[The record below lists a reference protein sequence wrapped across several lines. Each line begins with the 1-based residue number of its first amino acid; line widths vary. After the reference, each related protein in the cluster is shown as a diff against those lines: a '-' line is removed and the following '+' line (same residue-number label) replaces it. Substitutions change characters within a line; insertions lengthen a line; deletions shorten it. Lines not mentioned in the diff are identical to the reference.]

1 MDLKTVHSAL
11 EQLAEE
17 KGIAREKVMETIE
30 MALAA
35 AYKKEYGKRGQMV
48 KAVFNPET
56 GEVSFTQIKTV
67 VDETIIKTEDEI
79 AAEEEIRRAEE
90 EATLAAAKDR
100 EEHPK
105 KRHRRDEDEDESVGV
120 EGEIRKVRFNPERH
134 IMLEEAH
141 EIKKDVVLGDEL
153 SFSLETHADFGRIA
167 AQTAKQVIIQRIREA
182 EREAVYEEFQDREGE
197 IVSGTVQRVEGRNV
211 FVDVGRSTAVL
222 PPEEQIAFER
232 YRIGERV
239 KALLLSVDKGTRG
252 LGLRLSRSHPRFVVK
267 LFELEVPEIAT
278 GVVEVRSLAREAGS
292 RSKIAVLSNEEGVDP
307 VGSCVGQKGVR
318 VSTVIGELGG
328 EKIDIIEWDEDQGR
342 FIANALSPA
351 RVLDVE
357 VDTEHKSARAIVA
370 EDQLSLAIGKGGQNV
385 RLAAKLTGWRIDVQ
399 GRGGDVAAREEG
411 GEATNEDVAN
421 KKSGV
426 LSEEESS

>member
-1 MDLKTVHSAL
+1 MMDLKTIHSAL

-17 KGIAREKVMETIE
+17 KGIARQKVMETIE

-35 AYKKEYGKRGQMV
+35 AYKKEYGKRGQMA
-48 KAVFNPET
+48 KAVFNPEI
-56 GEVSFTQIKTV
+56 GAVSFSQIKMV
-67 VDETIIKTEDEI
+67 VDETMIKTDEEL
-79 AAEEEIRRAEE
+79 AAEETLRQAEAEVMESEKELPKRRKKKEEDEE
-90 EATLAAAKDR
+90 EQV
-100 EEHPK
+100 
-105 KRHRRDEDEDESVGV
+105 VGE
-120 EGEIRKVRFNPERH
+120 EGEPQKVRYNPERH
-134 IMLEEAH
+134 VMLAEAR
-141 EIKKDVVLGDEL
+141 EIKKDVKAGEEL
-153 SFSLETHADFGRIA
+153 AFPLESHEDFGRIA

-182 EREAVYEEFQDREGE
+182 EREAVFDEFQNREGE

-211 FVDVGRSTAVL
+211 FVDVGRSTALL

-239 KALLLSVDKGTRG
+239 KALLLSVEKNPRG
-252 LGLRLSRSHPRFVVK
+252 LGLHLSRSHPRFVMK

-292 RSKIAVLSNEEGVDP
+292 RSKVAVVSHEEGVDP

-328 EKIDIIEWDEDQGR
+328 EKIDIIEWDQDPAR

-351 RVLDVE
+351 RVVHVE
-357 VDTEHKSARAIVA
+357 INTERKEARVTVA

-385 RLAAKLTGWRIDVQ
+385 RLAAKLTGWRIDV
-399 GRGGDVAAREEG
+399 RSKGGDTIVESEG
-411 GEATNEDVAN
+411 EDEAKAE
-421 KKSGV
+421 
-426 LSEEESS
+426 

>member
-1 MDLKTVHSAL
+1 MMDLKTIHSAL

-17 KGIAREKVMETIE
+17 KGIARERVVETIE

-35 AYKKEYGKRGQMV
+35 AYKKEYGKRGQMI
-48 KAVFNPET
+48 KAVFNAED
-56 GEVSFTQIKTV
+56 GDVSFSKIKVV
-67 VDETIIKTEDEI
+67 VDETMIKTE
-79 AAEEEIRRAEE
+79 EEVAEE
-90 EATLAAAKDR
+90 EAFRQTQENVTENEQESPRGRRKKDDEEEYQAAG
-100 EEHPK
+100 E
-105 KRHRRDEDEDESVGV
+105 
-120 EGEIRKVRFNPERH
+120 EGELRKVRYNPERH
-134 IMLEEAH
+134 IILEEAR
-141 EIKKDVVLGDEL
+141 EIKKDANVGDEL

-182 EREAVYEEFQDREGE
+182 EREAVFDEFQNREGE

-211 FVDVGRSTAVL
+211 FVDVGRSTALL

-239 KALLLSVDKGTRG
+239 KALLLSVEKNPRG
-252 LGLRLSRSHPRFVVK
+252 LGLHLSRSHPRFVMK

-292 RSKIAVLSNEEGVDP
+292 RSKVAVVSHEEGVDP

-328 EKIDIIEWDEDQGR
+328 EKIDIIEWDQDPAR

-351 RVLDVE
+351 RVVHVE
-357 VDTEHKSARAIVA
+357 INAERKEARATVA

-385 RLAAKLTGWRIDVQ
+385 RLAAKLYGWRIDVR
-399 GRGGDVAAREEG
+399 GRGGEQSAI
-411 GEATNEDVAN
+411 
-421 KKSGV
+421 
-426 LSEEESS
+426 SEEEKKNKKDGDTG